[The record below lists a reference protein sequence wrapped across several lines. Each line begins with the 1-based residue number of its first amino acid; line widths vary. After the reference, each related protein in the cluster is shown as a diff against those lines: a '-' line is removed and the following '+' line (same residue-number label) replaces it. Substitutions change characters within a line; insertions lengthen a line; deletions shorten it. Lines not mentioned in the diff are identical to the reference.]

1 DWTTGNGAVM
11 LMASNSCG
19 SGTKVFNVVLDNCRE
34 AGIETAKQINVYP
47 NPANDMVNI
56 SYQSTTTELI
66 KVSMMDYSGKLV
78 INQNVQVT
86 SGMNNYTLDVSK
98 MASGVYML
106 NIQSESG
113 NMQRKLIKQ

>member
-1 DWTTGNGAVM
+1 
-11 LMASNSCG
+11 
-19 SGTKVFNVVLDNCRE
+19 
-34 AGIETAKQINVYP
+34 
-47 NPANDMVNI
+47 MVNI